1 MHTHAEDMYA
11 QTAPLMHLLSNEELW
26 PAEDHH
32 HGRCL
37 YELRP
42 GSLLIVAQ
50 PIMVSCECMPH
61 ARLMNLPFLDFP
73 LGPYPALPRICKHH
87 YGPHQT
93 SAFSPKPCAPHLES
107 WLHQPLHHHQRRPNG
122 DS

>member
-1 MHTHAEDMYA
+1 MHTHAEYMNA
-11 QTAPLMHLLSNEELW
+11 QTAPLLHLLSNEELW

-42 GSLLIVAQ
+42 GSLLIIAQ

-107 WLHQPLHHHQRRPNG
+107 RLHQPLHHHQRRPNG